1 MSESISFVESDMTF
15 GPFPTDSLYRIE
27 NAAEFEVQY
36 RNGCK
41 MSEAVVCR
49 PEKNSILSIEAKTS
63 FANPRSA
70 EHGGESFQVDVQEI
84 VEKLEN
90 SIDFFL
96 KAKLCDYV
104 PGAFSAIDYRTVTLL
119 LILVIKTHSPEWLP
133 DVQDAL
139 NQQIRSERR
148 FDKLW
153 HTEIV
158 VLNEE
163 MARRRGLVQ

>member
-1 MSESISFVESDMTF
+1 MVGKRVLLLGEVHSLKSRIS
-15 GPFPTDSLYRIE
+15 
-27 NAAEFEVQY
+27 
-36 RNGCK
+36 
-41 MSEAVVCR
+41 VVLCG
-49 PEKNSILSIEAKTS
+49 
-63 FANPRSA
+63 FA
-70 EHGGESFQVDVQEI
+70 EHLFRLW
-84 VEKLEN
+84 VEL
-90 SIDFFL
+90 
-96 KAKLCDYV
+96 
-104 PGAFSAIDYRTVTLL
+104 IDYRTVTLL